1 MHTFDAYIAL
11 QLGAC
16 VHGLRTNNRTHIQR
30 VSSTWCCDFIFELL
44 GKRRSPRVGRDD
56 NLYVE
61 GAHERTRQ
69 RSTPH
74 CASGS
79 AASSSHLTLEMG
91 GRAVFRICEVRCAA
105 IWRRHSASTCARRD
119 CNLLVRVACAA
130 IWRRRSASTCA
141 RVSIHGY
148 IGCNSASGRRS
159 SAYGLPSEVRAVL
172 KRTFA
177 VRELAVMTVHSQ
189 PRPCCSEH
197 R

>member
-1 MHTFDAYIAL
+1 MPHRSQHCFVFSVKNRPPTTVERQSA
-11 QLGAC
+11 
-16 VHGLRTNNRTHIQR
+16 RTHTASVGEPQKKR
-30 VSSTWCCDFIFELL
+30 PF

-79 AASSSHLTLEMG
+79 AASSSHLSLEMG